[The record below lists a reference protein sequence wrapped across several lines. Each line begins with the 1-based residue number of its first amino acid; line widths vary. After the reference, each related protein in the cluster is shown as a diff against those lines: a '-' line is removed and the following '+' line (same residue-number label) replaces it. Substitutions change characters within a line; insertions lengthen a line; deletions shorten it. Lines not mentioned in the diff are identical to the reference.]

1 MTEDKKT
8 GKAAGGYARAA
19 ALTFGERKE
28 IARKAAVA
36 RWTGPIYRATHGSA
50 DHPLKIGD
58 IEIPCYVLDDGTR
71 VLSQRGLRTGVG
83 MSASGGSKRGEPRL
97 VAFFDSMASKGID
110 IKHLTARIRSPI
122 RFLPPGGGRH
132 AYGYE
137 ATILADICDVVL
149 AARHANALQAQQIHI
164 AERCEIL
171 VRGFARVG
179 IIALV
184 DEATGYQGIRPQDAL
199 QAYLEKVI
207 SRELAAWVKK
217 FPDEF
222 YENIYKLKNW
232 YWPGMGKNR
241 YSVVGHYTRDLVY
254 DRLGPGVLKELEEKS
269 PKDATGN
276 RANKFHQWLS
286 EDIGNSM
293 LAQHLHSLIMFQRLA
308 LASGYGWNRF
318 VKMVDQV
325 MPKKGATIELA
336 LTDPSAPT
344 EPPQPSSQSQLGAS

>member
-1 MTEDKKT
+1 MTEDEKT
-8 GKAAGGYARAA
+8 GKAAGGYARAQ
-19 ALTFGERKE
+19 ALTPQERKE
-28 IARKAAVA
+28 IARKAAVT
-36 RWTGPIYRATHGSA
+36 RWTGPIHRVTHGSG
-50 DHPLKIGD
+50 DHPLTIGD
-58 IEIPCYVLDDGTR
+58 IEIPCYVLEDGTR

-83 MSASGGSKRGEPRL
+83 MSASGGSRSGEPRL
-97 VAFFDSMASKGID
+97 VAFFNSLSSKNID
-110 IKHLTARIRSPI
+110 IKDLTVRLRSPI

-149 AARHANALQAQQIHI
+149 AARHANVLQPQQVHI

-184 DEATGYQGIRPQDAL
+184 DEVTGYQGIRPQDAL

-232 YWPGMGKNR
+232 YWPGMSKNR

-254 DRLGPGVLKELEEKS
+254 DRLGPGVLKELEDKS
-269 PKDATGN
+269 PKDGTGN
-276 RANKFHQWLS
+276 RPNKFHQWLT
-286 EDIGNSM
+286 EDVGNPM
-293 LAQHLHSLIMFQRLA
+293 LAQHLYSLIMFQRLA
-308 LASGYGWNRF
+308 IANGYGWTRF

-325 MPKKGATIELA
+325 MPKKGSNLELA
-336 LTDPSAPT
+336 LND
-344 EPPQPSSQSQLGAS
+344 SSLPIAS